1 MVRIFKGIDLP
12 QSFLERLL
20 PGPLFFL
27 SLLIALY
34 DMDVSFYK
42 NLGTIYV
49 KIVANKKI
57 ATDA

>member
-12 QSFLERLL
+12 QSFLERLS
-20 PGPLFFL
+20 PDPLFFL

>member
-1 MVRIFKGIDLP
+1 
-12 QSFLERLL
+12 
-20 PGPLFFL
+20 
-27 SLLIALY
+27 LLIALY